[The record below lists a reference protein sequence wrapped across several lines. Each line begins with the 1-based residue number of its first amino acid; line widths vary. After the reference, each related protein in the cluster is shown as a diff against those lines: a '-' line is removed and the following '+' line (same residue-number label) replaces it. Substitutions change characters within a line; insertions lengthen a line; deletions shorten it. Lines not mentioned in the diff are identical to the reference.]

1 MIVTLGVYN
10 NTYSKMIA
18 IYYTTDLRHVMA
30 KEVRCMKKIK
40 LIAVLTVI
48 ISMLFS
54 VNSFAAVY
62 NGEPDVITITGGIDM
77 SREYESTFNESRRIT
92 GTAQSGTKIMIML
105 CEENEENVLTP
116 VKTYETTVGVS
127 GYFSKN
133 ISLDIGENIIVV
145 QTADGRASVSA
156 VIKRKSTDIK
166 DKLERGVY
174 MPGAR
179 I

>member
-10 NTYSKMIA
+10 NAYNKMIA
-18 IYYTTDLRHVMA
+18 IYYTADLRHVMA

-133 ISLDIGENIIVV
+133 ISL

-166 DKLERGVY
+166 DRLEKGVY

>member
-1 MIVTLGVYN
+1 
-10 NTYSKMIA
+10 
-18 IYYTTDLRHVMA
+18 
-30 KEVRCMKKIK
+30 
-40 LIAVLTVI
+40 
-48 ISMLFS
+48 
-54 VNSFAAVY
+54 
-62 NGEPDVITITGGIDM
+62 
-77 SREYESTFNESRRIT
+77 
-92 GTAQSGTKIMIML
+92 MIML

>member
-1 MIVTLGVYN
+1 
-10 NTYSKMIA
+10 
-18 IYYTTDLRHVMA
+18 
-30 KEVRCMKKIK
+30 
-40 LIAVLTVI
+40 
-48 ISMLFS
+48 
-54 VNSFAAVY
+54 
-62 NGEPDVITITGGIDM
+62 
-77 SREYESTFNESRRIT
+77 
-92 GTAQSGTKIMIML
+92 MIML

-166 DKLERGVY
+166 DRLEKGVY

>member
-1 MIVTLGVYN
+1 
-10 NTYSKMIA
+10 
-18 IYYTTDLRHVMA
+18 
-30 KEVRCMKKIK
+30 MKKIK

-92 GTAQSGTKIMIML
+92 GTAQSGTEIMIML
-105 CEENEENVLTP
+105 CE
-116 VKTYETTVGVS
+116 ETTVGVS

-166 DKLERGVY
+166 DRLEKGVY

>member
-1 MIVTLGVYN
+1 M
-10 NTYSKMIA
+10 
-18 IYYTTDLRHVMA
+18 R
-30 KEVRCMKKIK
+30 
-40 LIAVLTVI
+40 
-48 ISMLFS
+48 
-54 VNSFAAVY
+54 
-62 NGEPDVITITGGIDM
+62 
-77 SREYESTFNESRRIT
+77 
-92 GTAQSGTKIMIML
+92 
-105 CEENEENVLTP
+105 NVLTP

-166 DKLERGVY
+166 DRLEKGVY